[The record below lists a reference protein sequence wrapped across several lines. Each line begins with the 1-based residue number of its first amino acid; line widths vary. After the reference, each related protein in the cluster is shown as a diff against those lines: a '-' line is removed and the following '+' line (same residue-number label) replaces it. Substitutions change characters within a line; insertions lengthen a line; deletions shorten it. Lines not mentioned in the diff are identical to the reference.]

1 MKPASK
7 KNVPSDGLVI
17 MSFKRRKTHYVPI
30 TLALYLSFVN
40 TLERFFGGEFGKVP
54 GAVFAPALA
63 GWCSVTLFVASV
75 EHIKS
80 GAGSAMAVGVPAV
93 TLEESGGDAG
103 MCTCLG

>member
-1 MKPASK
+1 M
-7 KNVPSDGLVI
+7 
-17 MSFKRRKTHYVPI
+17 
-30 TLALYLSFVN
+30 TLALYLSFAS

-63 GWCSVTLFVASV
+63 GWYLVTLFVALV

-80 GAGSAMAVGVPAV
+80 GASSAMAVGVPAV